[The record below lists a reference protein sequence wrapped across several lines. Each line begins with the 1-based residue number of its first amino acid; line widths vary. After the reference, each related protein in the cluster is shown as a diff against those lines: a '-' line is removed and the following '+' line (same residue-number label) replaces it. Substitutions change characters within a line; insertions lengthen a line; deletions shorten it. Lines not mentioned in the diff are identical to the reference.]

1 MAFQP
6 LVYFTAAMWAVA
18 FVAYGLYAAF
28 RRAPIP
34 VTERV
39 MGLLAAIL
47 VAGVGAGAMI
57 GGLYLIDELF

>member
-6 LVYFTAAMWAVA
+6 LVYFAAAMWVVA

-47 VAGVGAGAMI
+47 VGGAGAGVMI
-57 GGLYLIDELF
+57 GSLYLIEELF

>member
-1 MAFQP
+1 
-6 LVYFTAAMWAVA
+6 
-18 FVAYGLYAAF
+18 
-28 RRAPIP
+28 